1 MKAIVILPG
10 EKPTIKEV
18 REDIEVIKGWKLVRN
33 LENLH
38 MKLISCIETYDGMRA
53 RDIPENGCLNIGEKS
68 FCLRGPAVICRENAA
83 GKYTDVRLC
92 DLGLIQAC
100 WTPHRPRLEEK
111 EHREDD

>member
-10 EKPTIKEV
+10 KEPTIKE
-18 REDIEVIKGWKLVRN
+18 IGKNLHEVIDGWKWSTN
-33 LENLH
+33 LEGLH
-38 MKLISCIETYDGMRA
+38 MELVTYGDA
-53 RDIPENGCLNIGEKS
+53 RTRDMPESGALNIGENR
-68 FCLRGPAVICRENAA
+68 LHVWGPAVICRKNAA

>member
-10 EKPTIKEV
+10 ENPTIKEV
-18 REDIEVIKGWKLVRN
+18 REDLADMFDGLCEAKRLPS
-33 LENLH
+33 LH
-38 MKLISCIETYDGMRA
+38 MDLIT
-53 RDIPENGCLNIGEKS
+53 NGCGRGVSLQPNGSLHIGES
-68 FCLRGPAVICRENAA
+68 MTWSVSGSAVICRENAA

-100 WTPHRPRLEEK
+100 WTPWRPRLEEK